1 MAQVL
6 NIPVLNKVFK
16 KNAASWMLDMILN
29 IPQFL
34 NMMWF

>member
-16 KNAASWMLDMILN
+16 KNASWMLDMILN